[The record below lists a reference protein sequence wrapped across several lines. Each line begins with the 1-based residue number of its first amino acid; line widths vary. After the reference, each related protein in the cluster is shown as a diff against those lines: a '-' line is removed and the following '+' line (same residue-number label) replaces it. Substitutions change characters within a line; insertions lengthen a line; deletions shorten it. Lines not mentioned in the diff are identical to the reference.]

1 MVLNFACRHYV
12 CRGMLKRVIYWITFS
27 CYQNVINTLFR
38 FSCSCSRMW
47 YDVTIGVSRLS
58 VYEHRVLMMVNLYFW
73 QPTFGARVKCCLIH
87 MALFSTR
94 NFSYRVHKQQF
105 VLKRR
110 THLVHCT
117 YLPHYFVYTLDAF
130 KYRHAYCA
138 YGDQTRSFI
147 FGKTSLGVSA
157 QNLTAFIIV
166 YFVTDTLDL

>member
-1 MVLNFACRHYV
+1 MWLTRYFDSHAAAVECDT
-12 CRGMLKRVIYWITFS
+12 MLQLVFRDCLYM
-27 CYQNVINTLFR
+27 NTEYSWWLTCI
-38 FSCSCSRMW
+38 S
-47 YDVTIGVSRLS
+47 D
-58 VYEHRVLMMVNLYFW
+58 N